1 METYSIDSIT
11 KYISFYEIIKKRN
24 AKYPFAIQII
34 QIKKLNLAFTCGFLW
49 MFIQKIICF
58 CLIRLV
64 SKDLSFL
71 LQIMMK
77 TRSTNYFK
85 ILKVDQVK
93 NQNFAQRS
101 FVLKRSKK
109 CLIKKRSVKRYGS
122 KLFSF
127 VRTICKIKKES
138 LHEHLN
144 IKKSNSRFNQPKLW
158 TISIIFLQNLI

>member
-1 METYSIDSIT
+1 MSKRLSNFQIDDFFKDEENEDLNNNYMETYSIDSIT

-93 NQNFAQRS
+93 N
-101 FVLKRSKK
+101 
-109 CLIKKRSVKRYGS
+109 
-122 KLFSF
+122 
-127 VRTICKIKKES
+127 
-138 LHEHLN
+138 
-144 IKKSNSRFNQPKLW
+144 
-158 TISIIFLQNLI
+158 